1 MLINLCSQAGD
12 GQDYTRE
19 LEVRALHPLCS
30 CHQTM
35 QGLKGSDAGSFL
47 ILSASDGSFAQP
59 RGMAFLGKK
68 NPRHCPEVI
77 LLHGSW

>member
-19 LEVRALHPLCS
+19 LEVRALHPLCQ

-35 QGLKGSDAGSFL
+35 QSLKGSGGDSFL
-47 ILSASDGSFAQP
+47 ILWASDGSFAQP
-59 RGMAFLGKK
+59 LGMAFLGKK
-68 NPRHCPEVI
+68 
-77 LLHGSW
+77 